1 MERLS
6 NVSARLK
13 EYRDI
18 KGLTLSDLEKLI
30 NIPAQTLNRYEL
42 SQRVPKIDTAI
53 EIAEKLS
60 INPLWLQGYNVGMY
74 EEAPPLNLSEDASI
88 KYEKLVEMLG
98 LFTDEEWNKLMEYA
112 TLLITARQNQ
122 KDEK

>member
-60 INPLWLQGYNVGMY
+60 INPLWLQGYNVK
-74 EEAPPLNLSEDASI
+74 S
-88 KYEKLVEMLG
+88 
-98 LFTDEEWNKLMEYA
+98 
-112 TLLITARQNQ
+112 
-122 KDEK
+122 